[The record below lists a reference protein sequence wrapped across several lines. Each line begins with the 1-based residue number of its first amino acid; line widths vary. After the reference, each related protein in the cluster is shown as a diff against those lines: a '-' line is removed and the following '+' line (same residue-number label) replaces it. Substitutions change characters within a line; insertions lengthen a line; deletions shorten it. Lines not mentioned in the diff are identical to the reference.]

1 MSDRIEA
8 DEPTVSN
15 HADQRASDRRRAAK
29 LRERREQAGQ
39 IRISA
44 WVPRERADYARQV
57 LRAAAA
63 GANTLPPDP
72 GQQATLDA
80 ARGETAAARA
90 ELEEAR
96 VASDRQAKLAQSAEA
111 AALTRAEAAE
121 RGQEGAA
128 RELAVARTEA
138 EAAQGRERVAQE
150 AAATLRGELEGIK
163 GRGGWRGVLLR
174 LAGM

>member
-1 MSDRIEA
+1 MTDHVEA

-39 IRISA
+39 VRISA
-44 WVPRERADYARQV
+44 WVPRERADHARQV

-72 GQQATLDA
+72 GQQAALDG

-90 ELEEAR
+90 ELEAAREAG
-96 VASDRQAKLAQSAEA
+96 RQVSAEA
-111 AALTRAEAAE
+111 AARAEAAE
-121 RGQEGAA
+121 RARAA
-128 RELAVARTEA
+128 LADELRAA
-138 EAAQGRERVAQE
+138 EADAAEAQMEVRRFQQAPG
-150 AAATLRGELEGIK
+150 LRGRII
-163 GRGGWRGVLLR
+163 RW
-174 LAGM
+174 LA